1 MSYIFGKVKL
11 EGTSYANLALAQNH
25 DGPWSHGWILHR
37 DPGVN
42 SGAENV
48 VEVVDDA
55 SNETS
60 CANCDQNDPE
70 DLPKR
75 ARRQRNVVKT
85 VRGGPEI
92 EP

>member
-1 MSYIFGKVKL
+1 MGQRQD
-11 EGTSYANLALAQNH
+11 EEEEDAETERQAQL
-25 DGPWSHGWILHR
+25 P
-37 DPGVN
+37 
-42 SGAENV
+42 V

-60 CANCDQNDPE
+60 CANCDQDDPE

-75 ARRQRNVVKT
+75 AGRQRNVVET
-85 VRGGPEI
+85 VCGGPEI